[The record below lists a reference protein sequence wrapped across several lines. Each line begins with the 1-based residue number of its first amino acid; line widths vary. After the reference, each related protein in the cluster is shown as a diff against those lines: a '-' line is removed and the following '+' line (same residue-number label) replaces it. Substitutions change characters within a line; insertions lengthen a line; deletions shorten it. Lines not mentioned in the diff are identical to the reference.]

1 LHLQKAYFAFT
12 VLSAFIYSRNVLMNS
27 GETQTT
33 IASELAICESE
44 IDERVLLP
52 INKLLEVNIHSMQLY
67 VLSLILF
74 CFVL

>member
-1 LHLQKAYFAFT
+1 
-12 VLSAFIYSRNVLMNS
+12 MNS

-67 VLSLILF
+67 GLSLILF